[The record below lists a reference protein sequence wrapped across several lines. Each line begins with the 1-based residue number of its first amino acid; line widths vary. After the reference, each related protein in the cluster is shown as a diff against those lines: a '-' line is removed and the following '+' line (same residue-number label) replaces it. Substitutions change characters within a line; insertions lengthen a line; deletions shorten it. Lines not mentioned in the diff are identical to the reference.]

1 MNNNMT
7 KGFPP
12 RVTLKAGRGSRT
24 RSRRS
29 SFILILD
36 IQEHSLTFTPFS
48 NWLTC
53 GAIAKRWLTA
63 IVDWNAV
70 EKIAK
75 EL

>member
-24 RSRRS
+24 WSRRS

-36 IQEHSLTFTPFS
+36 IHDHSLTFTPFS
-48 NWLTC
+48 NRLTN
-53 GAIAKRWLTA
+53 GAIA
-63 IVDWNAV
+63 NGG
-70 EKIAK
+70 
-75 EL
+75 